1 MALLKRASARL
12 EKMGI
17 PLQVRRGLYGPYL
30 YDPALLRQRAVVYK
44 SAEEAVQAALHGVR
58 PTPDYKTRAD
68 GWPLCPSCGEDEL
81 WSPLVWEDVRP
92 SVEAFIAAGL
102 TCYRCHWTTKE
113 SA

>member
-92 SVEAFIAAGL
+92 SKVRAIP
-102 TCYRCHWTTKE
+102 
-113 SA
+113 

>member
-1 MALLKRASARL
+1 VPLLKRASERL

-17 PLQVRRGLYGPYL
+17 AIEVHMGPYGPYL
-30 YDPALLRQRAVVYK
+30 HDPFLRRQRTYVYK

-58 PTPDYKTRAD
+58 PRPDYETRAD